1 MRMAGHFL
9 RSRCNALPLLA
20 QQLRPWIRPKPA
32 TAFRTAQRSEILRW
46 HSSSE
51 TRHASHRVLAVHL
64 DTAGT
69 GDSPPGSRILGGND
83 GGGSDSAGEY
93 PRQAGILTEAGSQPE
108 TDEVL
113 ILDVRGMH
121 CGSCV
126 RKVRRLL
133 EEHSL
138 VTKASVNLSTEMAL
152 AEVRL
157 PTTGKS
163 RGKSNDER
171 LQILGKELAQILSR
185 NGFESSARAG
195 KEGSSAIK
203 SIILAKRE
211 ERIQ

>member
-113 ILDVRGMH
+113 ILDVRGMRLLLVHSAVACRQSRSQGPDHAGMH

-138 VTKASVNLSTEMAL
+138 VTKVSVFC
-152 AEVRL
+152 
-157 PTTGKS
+157 S
-163 RGKSNDER
+163 RTDPLYRVYQQDKFHLVLMPYD
-171 LQILGKELAQILSR
+171 
-185 NGFESSARAG
+185 
-195 KEGSSAIK
+195 
-203 SIILAKRE
+203 
-211 ERIQ
+211 